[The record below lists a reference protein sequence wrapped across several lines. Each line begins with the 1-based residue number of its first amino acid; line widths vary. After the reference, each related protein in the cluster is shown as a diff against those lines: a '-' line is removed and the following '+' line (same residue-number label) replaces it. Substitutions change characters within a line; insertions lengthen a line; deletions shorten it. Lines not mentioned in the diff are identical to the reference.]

1 MQQRRLAGLLRFG
14 LFKLTGVLLLLVPGF
29 LQFFLQTG
37 QLRSVVLPLL
47 CQQTLLVAQLQQGR
61 IAAFQPGSPLGLL
74 QPQSLWAE
82 CLFPEGQ
89 FFFFRFYLG
98 QLAPGRIEPL
108 QPLQGLLQL
117 LRLAPGLTA
126 LLFQPGQLLPQG
138 LLFVRRQ
145 QGLAGQ
151 FLAHVLQQE
160 LFLPVPFMH
169 QHGDTAVFFRAG
181 DAFKD
186 GRPAVGRSI
195 QKGRKTALRQHH
207 GTGETVEVQA
217 GDLGDHS
224 GHIPFLGTD
233 DLAAVRIRDLVPCR
247 LEPAFRGFSGPP
259 LAPVA
264 TVTTPGGDL
273 EDHLRHAFPGL
284 AGHDLV
290 LAVAQGLEPRRPP
303 VQGQTD
309 GVQDG
314 RFAGTR
320 GAGDGKDTGGYEIRP
335 GEVYLPDA
343 GQGIEVLKTYVLDTH
358 GGPYS
363 ALLSVSCMAV
373 RISPYRRMS
382 KSAWAPSIFRAA
394 RQREKTSVS
403 LSSSRFLPVSS
414 RLGWLSSR
422 RALRIFRTRS
432 PLPATA
438 VSTCWRRLPS
448 RSSPV

>member
-1 MQQRRLAGLLRFG
+1 
-14 LFKLTGVLLLLVPGF
+14 
-29 LQFFLQTG
+29 
-37 QLRSVVLPLL
+37 
-47 CQQTLLVAQLQQGR
+47 
-61 IAAFQPGSPLGLL
+61 
-74 QPQSLWAE
+74 
-82 CLFPEGQ
+82 
-89 FFFFRFYLG
+89 
-98 QLAPGRIEPL
+98 
-108 QPLQGLLQL
+108 
-117 LRLAPGLTA
+117 
-126 LLFQPGQLLPQG
+126 
-138 LLFVRRQ
+138 
-145 QGLAGQ
+145 
-151 FLAHVLQQE
+151 
-160 LFLPVPFMH
+160 MH

-186 GRPAVGRSI
+186 GRPAIGRSI

-247 LEPAFRGFSGPP
+247 LEPAFRGFPGPP

-320 GAGDGKDTGGYEIRP
+320 GAGDGKDAFTRIFGAIEIYAP
-335 GEVYLPDA
+335 LP
-343 GQGIEVLKTYVLDTH
+343 GQGIEIFQMNAGDAH
-358 GGPYS
+358 Q
-363 ALLSVSCMAV
+363 SVSGPASAFS
-373 RISPYRRMS
+373 ISC
-382 KSAWAPSIFRAA
+382 
-394 RQREKTSVS
+394 
-403 LSSSRFLPVSS
+403 SSSS
-414 RLGWLSSR
+414 
-422 RALRIFRTRS
+422 
-432 PLPATA
+432 
-438 VSTCWRRLPS
+438 
-448 RSSPV
+448 